1 MNNTTA
7 NNTPLTLKEANEIG
21 GTIHELAQLSEK
33 KIFETDDAAKK
44 RAYITFLQDKL
55 LLHANELLAAWFTME
70 QEYKPLLQSQATTIG
85 HVLTILQRRNDLLQA
100 AQKGPAPE
108 APPVGASSVPEQ
120 APDNVVQL
128 NATK

>member
-1 MNNTTA
+1 MNNTTTA
-7 NNTPLTLKEANEIG
+7 PLTLKEANEIG

-44 RAYITFLQDKL
+44 RAYVTFLQDKL

-100 AQKGPAPE
+100 AQKPAPAPE
-108 APPVGASSVPEQ
+108 SEAPAAPT
-120 APDNVVQL
+120 PDNVVEL
-128 NATK
+128 VTK

>member
-21 GTIHELAQLSEK
+21 GMIQELAQLSEK

-108 APPVGASSVPEQ
+108 ASPVGASSVPEQ

>member
-44 RAYITFLQDKL
+44 RAYVTFLQDKL

-85 HVLTILQRRNDLLQA
+85 HVLTILQRRADLLQA
-100 AQKGPAPE
+100 AQKGPSS
-108 APPVGASSVPEQ
+108 PVGASSVPEQ